1 MRWCKLDSITNLC
14 AIQVLNVVLNVAH
27 SHALPFQHDHQLASP
42 TMSLYTPSSKAAK
55 RRAANLGAST
65 SNHTSTPNHLSTSA
79 SSRMVNS
86 HHHIENALT
95 DEQRQEI
102 KEAFEL
108 FDTDKDGAID
118 YHELKV
124 AMRALGFDLK
134 KAEVLKLLRDHD
146 KTNSGL
152 LEWDDFNRI
161 SRFHID
167 QSISSVSM
175 RARLLTKCWLFLP
188 ISVSERIAARDPMD
202 EIRKA
207 FALFDDDA
215 TGKISLRNLKR
226 VAKELGETLDDD
238 ELQAMID
245 EFDLDQDG
253 EINENEFIQ
262 IMMDDS

>member
-1 MRWCKLDSITNLC
+1 
-14 AIQVLNVVLNVAH
+14 
-27 SHALPFQHDHQLASP
+27 
-42 TMSLYTPSSKAAK
+42 MSLYTPSSKAAK

-65 SNHTSTPNHLSTSA
+65 SNHTSTPNHLSA
-79 SSRMVNS
+79 SSSSRNVNS
-86 HHHIENALT
+86 HHRIDTAALT

-152 LEWDDFNRI
+152 LEWEDFNQI
-161 SRFHID
+161 
-167 QSISSVSM
+167 M
-175 RARLLTKCWLFLP
+175 
-188 ISVSERIAARDPMD
+188 SEKIASRDPME

-207 FALFDDDA
+207 FALFDNDA

>member
-1 MRWCKLDSITNLC
+1 
-14 AIQVLNVVLNVAH
+14 
-27 SHALPFQHDHQLASP
+27 
-42 TMSLYTPSSKAAK
+42 MSLYTPSSKAAK

-65 SNHTSTPNHLSTSA
+65 SNHTSTPNHLSA
-79 SSRMVNS
+79 SSSRNVNS
-86 HHHIENALT
+86 HHRIDTAALT

-152 LEWDDFNRI
+152 LEWEDFNQI
-161 SRFHID
+161 
-167 QSISSVSM
+167 M
-175 RARLLTKCWLFLP
+175 
-188 ISVSERIAARDPMD
+188 SEKIASRDPME

>member
-1 MRWCKLDSITNLC
+1 
-14 AIQVLNVVLNVAH
+14 
-27 SHALPFQHDHQLASP
+27 
-42 TMSLYTPSSKAAK
+42 MSLYTPSSKAAK

-65 SNHTSTPNHLSTSA
+65 SNHTSTPNHLSVSS
-79 SSRMVNS
+79 SSRNVNS
-86 HHHIENALT
+86 HHHIDAALT

-152 LEWDDFNRI
+152 LEWEEFNKI
-161 SRFHID
+161 
-167 QSISSVSM
+167 M
-175 RARLLTKCWLFLP
+175 
-188 ISVSERIAARDPMD
+188 SEKIASRDPME

-238 ELQAMID
+238 ELQAMIE